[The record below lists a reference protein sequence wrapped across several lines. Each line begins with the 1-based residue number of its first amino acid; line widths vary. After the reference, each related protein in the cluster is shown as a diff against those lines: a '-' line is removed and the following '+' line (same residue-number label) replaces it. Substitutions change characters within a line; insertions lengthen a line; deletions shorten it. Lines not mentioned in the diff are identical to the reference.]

1 MQHALW
7 RLFLLAYL
15 TGTKFP
21 FSVGA
26 KEQPASNQ
34 TKHRTVDGEMLVKWQ
49 GMYYFDIEKTPFNGR
64 AISKHA
70 NGKKSY
76 DAELQDGKP
85 HGRITTYF
93 ENGKKQFEA
102 FYADGIQNG
111 LETNWHSNGNRQL
124 QINFKDGKRHGK
136 MTSWTV
142 DGIKDMEIYFVEG
155 QKDGPVNLFD
165 DTGKIL
171 STQIYK
177 NGRLA
182 KPSPPQKSSIEE
194 MGNLLVRG
202 RFSIGEDGHPG
213 FPQVDTET
221 LTAKLT
227 DSEKT
232 NASGWLWFKDEYK
245 PPFELSFEY
254 LATPR
259 SSGRRSTKHSGIA
272 VLFSKIQCPETTPL
286 TEKHLGF
293 MDDISGYAL
302 LFPTSGLKKGFKLLD
317 AKGSVLKE
325 SKRESTKSGGT
336 WKKVNL
342 RVQKEGIHA
351 YFNDEAVFSLPNP
364 DFSNTGGDLAIV
376 ASNGKLSCTH
386 TIRKVYIKAWGK
398 DASQPNSQETPQPT
412 PPPKLNSKI
421 PTIGFAHVIRKEG
434 LSYEVGKSTPFS
446 GKAIDFYDNGQKKLE
461 YNYTNGRQHG
471 HSQFWYPNGQKA
483 VHITYK
489 KGVPVVEMKWS
500 DEGDPLQ

>member
-1 MQHALW
+1 MQKI
-7 RLFLLAYL
+7 LLSL
-15 TGTKFP
+15 CLLVSLGGTIIHCE
-21 FSVGA
+21 GEA
-26 KEQPASNQ
+26 KKKVSNEQTLN
-34 TKHRTVDGEMLVKWQ
+34 RTVDGEMLVKWQ
-49 GMYYFDIEKTPFNGR
+49 GAYYFDIEKTPFSGR
-64 AISKHA
+64 AISKHP
-70 NGKKSY
+70 NGRKSY
-76 DAELQDGKP
+76 DAELKDGKP
-85 HGRITTYF
+85 HGRVTTYF

-102 FYADGIQNG
+102 FYSDGIQNG
-111 LETNWHSNGNRQL
+111 LETNWHSNGNCQL
-124 QINFKDGKRHGK
+124 QINFQDGKRHGK
-136 MTSWTV
+136 MTSWTI

-182 KPSPPQKSSIEE
+182 KPSPLRKPSIEE
-194 MGNLLVRG
+194 MGNLLAEG
-202 RFSIGEDGHPG
+202 RFSIAEDGHPG
-213 FPQVDTET
+213 FPKVDTET
-221 LTAKLT
+221 LTATLT
-227 DSEKT
+227 HSDVT
-232 NASGWLWFKDEYK
+232 NASGWLWLKDEYK

-286 TEKHLGF
+286 TEKHIGF
-293 MDDISGYAL
+293 MDDVSGYAL
-302 LFPTSGLKKGFKLLD
+302 LFPTSGSKKGFKLLD
-317 AKGSVLKE
+317 AQGLVLRE
-325 SKRESTKSGGT
+325 SKKEATKSGGK
-336 WKKVNL
+336 WKKVTL
-342 RVQKEGIHA
+342 RVQKEGIHV
-351 YFNDEAVFSLPNP
+351 YFNNEAVFSLPNP
-364 DFSNTGGDLAIV
+364 DFSNAGGNLAIV

-386 TIRKVYIKAWGK
+386 KIRKVYIKAWGK
-398 DASQPNSQETPQPT
+398 DASQPNPQEIPKPT
-412 PPPKLNSKI
+412 PPPKLSSKI

-483 VHITYK
+483 VHITFK